1 MACAQ
6 VVAAVQAA
14 HSGSG
19 VQPAFIQTVVGDWPT
34 PPTYFRTNKF
44 TGVFQEVV
52 DTYGVPRYQEA
63 NPALFTAVTFPFL
76 FAIMCVMCVCV
87 CVCVCLCVCVCVCV
101 CVGAASSLHFVCLFR
116 YGDAGHATLLFIF
129 SAALVIWEK
138 RLARQKLN
146 ELVGMAFAGRC
157 VTMRRWLA
165 PRSVA
170 YVYVCVCVLVS
181 SRWQVHAAVDGLLLH
196 LLRHRV
202 QRHVLAAA
210 AAVRVSL
217 GVQPVPKRHR
227 RASWC
232 VVPCVHSAVDGGS
245 CDVGVSTCVAV
256 AVAVQG
262 ERTTCT
268 PSEWTLRGT
277 GLTTACCSST
287 RSR

>member
-170 YVYVCVCVLVS
+170 YVYVCVCSGVFALRRYMLLLMGFFSIYCGIVYNDMFS
-181 SRWQVHAAVDGLLLH
+181 LPLQLFESRWEFNQYQNGT
-196 LLRHRV
+196 
-202 QRHVLAAA
+202 
-210 AAVRVSL
+210 AVRVGASYL
-217 GVQPVPKRHR
+217 VCTARSTAGRVTWACQRVWLWLWLCRGRGRRVPLR
-227 RASWC
+227 S
-232 VVPCVHSAVDGGS
+232 GL
-245 CDVGVSTCVAV
+245 CVAP
-256 AVAVQG
+256 G
-262 ERTTCT
+262 
-268 PSEWTLRGT
+268 
-277 GLTTACCSST
+277 
-287 RSR
+287 

>member
-1 MACAQ
+1 MTGYAPIVALDHVPRLYNDVGALTHHPWRRGFAVACAQ

-87 CVCVCLCVCVCVCV
+87 CVCVFVCVCVCVCV
-101 CVGAASSLHFVCLFR
+101 CRRRELTSLRLLVQVRRCRPCDVAVHFLCGVGDLGEAACPPKAERARRHGVCWAVR
-116 YGDAGHATLLFIF
+116 HD
-129 SAALVIWEK
+129 AALACASFR
-138 RLARQKLN
+138 RL
-146 ELVGMAFAGRC
+146 C
-157 VTMRRWLA
+157 VR
-165 PRSVA
+165 
-170 YVYVCVCVLVS
+170 VCMLWCL
-181 SRWQVHAAVDGLLLH
+181 RAAQVHAAVDGLLLH

-232 VVPCVHSAVDGGS
+232 VVPCVHGAVDGGS
-245 CDVGVSTCVAV
+245 V
-256 AVAVQG
+256 
-262 ERTTCT
+262 
-268 PSEWTLRGT
+268 
-277 GLTTACCSST
+277 
-287 RSR
+287 